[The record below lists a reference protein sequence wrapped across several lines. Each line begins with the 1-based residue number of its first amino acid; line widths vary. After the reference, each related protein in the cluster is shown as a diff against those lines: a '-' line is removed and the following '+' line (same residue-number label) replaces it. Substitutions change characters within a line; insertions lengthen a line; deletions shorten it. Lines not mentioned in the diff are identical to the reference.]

1 MGKPQ
6 PKLVTAEAV
15 KARAAELGFDLCG
28 IAPAVP
34 FERLGVLREWLDRG
48 YAGEMHYLARNAERR
63 ADPRLVLSGAR
74 AVVMLGTVYN
84 VDRPYSTEV
93 DDPQVALISRY
104 AWGDDYHDVLGDRT
118 RALGEWMTA
127 EHDEPSR
134 CRIYVD
140 TGPIQEK
147 AFAERA
153 GLGWVGKN
161 TCLIHPELGSWLF
174 LSVVVTTLDLAA
186 DPPGFDQCGSCTL
199 CLDACPTKAFPTP
212 GVLDSTRCLS
222 YLTIETKGA
231 LPEAL
236 RPSLGNHVYGCDI
249 CQEVCP
255 YNQQPPVSD
264 DPAWQPRQALDR
276 PDLGEL
282 WRSSDAELRDA
293 IRGGAM
299 MRARVRRLRRNVA
312 VALGNTDDAGLARML
327 EESDAVAVSDDSVR
341 DPLVAEHL
349 AWARNRLDSGSR

>member
-1 MGKPQ
+1 MGEAPTGE
-6 PKLVTAEAV
+6 VTAEAV

-28 IAPAVP
+28 VAAATP

-63 ADPRLVLSGAR
+63 ADPRLLLPGAR
-74 AVVMLGTVYN
+74 AVVVLGTVYN
-84 VDRPYSTEV
+84 ADRPYSTEV

-104 AWGDDYHDVLGDRT
+104 AWGDDYHDVLGERT

-127 EHDEPSR
+127 THLEPSR
-134 CRIYVD
+134 CRMYVD

-174 LSVVVTTLDLAA
+174 LSVVITTLALAA
-186 DPPGFDQCGSCTL
+186 DAPGFDQCGSCTL
-199 CLDACPTKAFPTP
+199 CLDACPTDAFPSP

-231 LPEAL
+231 LPESMRGA
-236 RPSLGNHVYGCDI
+236 LGNHVYGCDI

-255 YNQQPPVSD
+255 YNQHPPVSD
-264 DPAWQPRQALDR
+264 DPAWQPREALDR
-276 PDLGEL
+276 PGLAAL
-282 WRSSDAELRDA
+282 WRRSDGELRDA

-299 MRARVRRLRRNVA
+299 TRVRVRRLRRNVA
-312 VALGNTDDAGLARML
+312 VALGNSGDAGAARTLADP
-327 EESDAVAVSDDSVR
+327 EAVAAPSDSVR
-341 DPLVAEHL
+341 DPLVADHV
-349 AWARNRLDSGSR
+349 AWARERLEPAL